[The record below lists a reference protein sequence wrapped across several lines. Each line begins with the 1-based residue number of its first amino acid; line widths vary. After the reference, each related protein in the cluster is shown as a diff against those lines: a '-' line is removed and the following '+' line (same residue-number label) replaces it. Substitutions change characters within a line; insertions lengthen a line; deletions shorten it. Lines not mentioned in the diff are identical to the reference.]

1 MTMLTS
7 LAALALGAVPV
18 QSHSST
24 PSQPVTG
31 PVKVEVTTQT
41 APAISKP
48 VWKPKPKH
56 WLGPDGKLAAKLPAP
71 KL

>member
-7 LAALALGAVPV
+7 LAALALGAVAV
-18 QSHSST
+18 QTHSST
-24 PSQPVTG
+24 QAQPVTG

-48 VWKPKPKH
+48 VWKPKPKA
-56 WLGPDGKLAAKLPAP
+56 WLGPDAKLAAKLPAP